1 MQQMRPKVLFALLAT
16 IAAASVLVPVA
27 TADRVFHTLH
37 AEVHP
42 VGAAPLRSGF
52 VNDIHTNGVVNG
64 AHEIYQLNG
73 ALPDTTY
80 QVTILFYVVDPT
92 CTSAPGVIPT
102 ATLTTN
108 SAGNGTARFTFPAG
122 PPSTLP
128 TSGIRWQFSTP
139 AGVAYETDC
148 APLDLD

>member
-1 MQQMRPKVLFALLAT
+1 MRPKLLVALLAV
-16 IAAASVLVPVA
+16 IGAASVLVPVA
-27 TADRVFHTLH
+27 TADRAFHTLH
-37 AEVHP
+37 AELHP
-42 VGAAPLRSGF
+42 VGGAPLQSGF

-73 ALPDTTY
+73 ALPNTTY
-80 QVTILFYVVDPT
+80 QVSILFYAGDPT
-92 CTSAPGVIPT
+92 CTSTPGVFPT

-128 TSGIRWQFSTP
+128 TSGIRWQFSTS

>member
-1 MQQMRPKVLFALLAT
+1 MPQMRPKLLFVLVAVVG
-16 IAAASVLVPVA
+16 AAAVLVPAA

-37 AEVHP
+37 AELHS
-42 VGAAPLRSGF
+42 VGGAPLTSGF
-52 VNDIHTNGVVNG
+52 VNDVHTNGVVNG

-73 ALPDTTY
+73 ASPNTTY
-80 QVTILFYVVDPT
+80 QVTILFYAVDPT
-92 CTSAPGVIPT
+92 CTSAPTPIPT

-108 SAGNGTARFTFPAG
+108 GAGNGTARFTFAAG

-128 TSGIRWQFSTP
+128 TSGIRWQLSTA